1 MCAGCTEGRRRPT
14 ARARC
19 SSTTSS
25 ATRATSCSTNS
36 LQVVAII
43 PARGGSERVPRKN
56 LLEVGGKPLV
66 VHSIEHAL
74 AARLVNEVVVSTEDG
89 EIADVAGAAGAR
101 VVMRPAELAG
111 PEAASESALLHVL
124 DELPGPDPDL
134 VVFLQA
140 TSPVRRPSDV
150 DAAIER
156 LLGEGADS
164 LLSVHPE
171 KVHTW
176 VRDED
181 GLRSVSYDWR
191 HRQREQD
198 MAPQLRENG
207 SIYVFRPAVLR
218 TEGNRLGGTITVYEM
233 DWWSSFQLDE
243 PEHAELLDWILT
255 TRG

>member
-1 MCAGCTEGRRRPT
+1 
-14 ARARC
+14 
-19 SSTTSS
+19 
-25 ATRATSCSTNS
+25 
-36 LQVVAII
+36 
-43 PARGGSERVPRKN
+43 VPRKN
-56 LLEVGGKPLV
+56 LVEVGGKPLI

-74 AARLVNEVVVSTEDG
+74 AARRVDEVVVSTEDG
-89 EIADVAGAAGAR
+89 EIAEVAGAAGAR
-101 VVMRPAELAG
+101 VVARPSELAG
-111 PEAASESALLHVL
+111 PEVSSESALLHAL

-140 TSPVRRPSDV
+140 TSPVRRPSDI
-150 DAAIER
+150 DAAIEQ
-156 LLGEGADS
+156 LLAEGADS

-171 KVHTW
+171 KAHIW

-191 HRQREQD
+191 HRRREQD

-207 SIYVFRPAVLR
+207 SIYVFRSELLR
-218 TEGNRLGGTITVYEM
+218 REGNRLGGTIAVYEM

-255 TRG
+255 ARG